1 MPDQSSHDTALSD
14 LDGHSLAAV
23 PATNCAPSWT
33 SEELLRGSA
42 EALIMHGGEVYRLR
56 RTRNQKLILIK

>member
-1 MPDQSSHDTALSD
+1 MPDQSSHESTVSADTGSAPVT
-14 LDGHSLAAV
+14 V
-23 PATNCAPSWT
+23 PIGPTAPSWT

-42 EALIMHGGEVYRLR
+42 EALIVHGGEVYRLR